1 MYVEYKNVLA
11 ATDLK
16 ICIIILSYSY
26 FKIIET
32 VVFAVHAELFRTAL
46 FWVILDP

>member
-11 ATDLK
+11 ATYLK

-26 FKIIET
+26 LKILET
-32 VVFAVHAELFRTAL
+32 VVFAVHPVLFRTAL